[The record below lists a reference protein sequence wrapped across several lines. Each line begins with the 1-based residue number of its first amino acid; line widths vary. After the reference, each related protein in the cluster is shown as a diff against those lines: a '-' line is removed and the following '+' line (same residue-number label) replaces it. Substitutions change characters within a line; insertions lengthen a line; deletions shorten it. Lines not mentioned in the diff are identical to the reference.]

1 MDCEYG
7 DECHL
12 DCALLYIFTHIHIPK
27 KKKDCEYG
35 DECYLDYAFQPSGN
49 LLQGPPK

>member
-7 DECHL
+7 DECYL
-12 DCALLYIFTHIHIPK
+12 DCALTYIYTHSYTK